1 MKKGGLDRPSLFF
14 ASGKGHSGPDDPH
27 AGGLRVALQGLISY
41 TSRLFSAGNR
51 PASFPS
57 VEL

>member
-1 MKKGGLDRPSLFF
+1 MKGGFGRPFF
-14 ASGKGHSGPDDPH
+14 CSGRLNAPADTAGHHVD
-27 AGGLRVALQGLISY
+27 GLYVALPGLISY

>member
-1 MKKGGLDRPSLFF
+1 MKGGFGRPFFCADRLN
-14 ASGKGHSGPDDPH
+14 ALADTADHH
-27 AGGLRVALQGLISY
+27 ADGLCVALAGLISY

>member
-1 MKKGGLDRPSLFF
+1 MKGGFGRPFF
-14 ASGKGHSGPDDPH
+14 LLRPPECPRRY
-27 AGGLRVALQGLISY
+27 GGSSADGLYVALPGLISY

>member
-1 MKKGGLDRPSLFF
+1 MKGGFGRPFF
-14 ASGKGHSGPDDPH
+14 LLRPPECLADTADHH
-27 AGGLRVALQGLISY
+27 ADGLYVALPGLISY

-51 PASFPS
+51 PATIPS